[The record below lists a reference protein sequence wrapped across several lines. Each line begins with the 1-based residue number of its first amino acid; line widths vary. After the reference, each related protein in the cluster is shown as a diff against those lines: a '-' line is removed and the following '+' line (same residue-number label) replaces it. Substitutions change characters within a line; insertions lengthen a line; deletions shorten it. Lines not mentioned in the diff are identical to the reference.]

1 MIGAF
6 FKAKITRLKPRKIY
20 YRNYKNFDK
29 SSFLLDLKSTNL
41 DSPSID
47 PDENYIFLTNQFLK
61 VVNQHAPLKVK
72 ILRGN
77 HAPFVDKQLRKE
89 IYKRSKLR
97 NKYCNKEINVCLC
110 VEDALKTIS
119 LR

>member
-1 MIGAF
+1 M
-6 FKAKITRLKPRKIY
+6 
-20 YRNYKNFDK
+20 
-29 SSFLLDLKSTNL
+29 KSTNL

-89 IYKRSKLR
+89 IFKRSKLR
-97 NKYCNKEINVCLC
+97 NKYCKNTSEQNAALYKKQRNKC
-110 VEDALKTIS
+110 VS
-119 LR
+119 LRRRCIKDYFTKIIKKWHSHQQKLLENYDAFLN

>member
-1 MIGAF
+1 M
-6 FKAKITRLKPRKIY
+6 
-20 YRNYKNFDK
+20 
-29 SSFLLDLKSTNL
+29 NL
-41 DSPSID
+41 DSSSID

-61 VVNQHAPLKVK
+61 GVNQHASLKVK

-97 NKYCNKEINVCLC
+97 KNATKILPNKMQ
-110 VEDALKTIS
+110 S
-119 LR
+119 